1 MVNCDYVLNCRL
13 LINIPRANNIFGN
26 NNPHIYG
33 TFAEIRV
40 SL

>member
-13 LINIPRANNIFGN
+13 LINILRANHIFGN
-26 NNPHIYG
+26 NNLYIYG
-33 TFAEIRV
+33 TLAEIRV